1 MTNNLLKKIFIII
14 FSFIG
19 SVSLFTA
26 CDSDS
31 SGTAAFTGVRVI
43 DNTYSPPVVRIN
55 EGGKVRFNNWG
66 NNPHNVIAVDES
78 WGSYD
83 EIPKG
88 DYLDVSYE
96 SEGLYKYLCSFH
108 ASPDGE
114 WGMVGSVVVG
124 DINYEDY
131 TNFSKQD
138 VVEEYTGNIRNVP
151 DDYETIQDAVNASD
165 PGDLVLIKPGI
176 YYEEV
181 VVNVPSI
188 TIRGWDRNKTIID
201 GEFERGN
208 GILVAGVDGVTIE
221 NITARNALLNGFY
234 WATVK
239 GYRGSYLTAY
249 NNGDYGVYAFDA
261 VDGVLDHSYASGSPD
276 AGFYIGQC
284 YPCDAIVN
292 NVVSEYN
299 GLGYSGTNSGGSL
312 YITSS
317 IFRNNKGGLA
327 PNTLDSELLP
337 PERETFII
345 GNLIENNNNY
355 NSPATNST
363 YLSYGN
369 GVVIAGGNN
378 NIIKNNVIVDH
389 DLYGVILTASMD
401 VNYWP
406 AHGNRVEENL
416 ILSSRKADIAV
427 SGVSNLANCFE
438 GNYFNTSIPPGL
450 QALNGCEKNI
460 IPLSAD
466 LSGLWSTVA
475 RLIYASTGNFYQD
488 DWRTLPA
495 PEQQENMP
503 IMQEIIDA
511 NDNGRYELGFYQ
523 YLPSFKKSVKPA
535 VNVYEDY
542 KYTLK
547 DVQLPQE
554 AIKYLN

>member
-1 MTNNLLKKIFIII
+1 MEQLFRKISIII
-14 FSFIG
+14 FFFISSIIFFASCDNG
-19 SVSLFTA
+19 SDQS
-26 CDSDS
+26 
-31 SGTAAFTGVRVI
+31 AAFTGVRVI
-43 DNTYSPPVVRIN
+43 DNSYSPPVVRIN
-55 EGGKVRFNNWG
+55 PGGKVRFNNWG

-78 WGSYD
+78 WGSLA

-88 DYLDVSYE
+88 DYLDINYE
-96 SEGLYKYLCSFH
+96 NEGLYKYLCSFH
-108 ASPDGE
+108 ASPDGK

-131 TNFSKQD
+131 TNFSKKD
-138 VVEEYTGNIRNVP
+138 VVSRFTGNVRHVP
-151 DDYETIQDAVNASD
+151 DKYETIQDAVNASN

-188 TIRGWDRNKTIID
+188 TIRGWDRNTTIID

-208 GILVAGVDGVTIE
+208 GVLVAGVDGVVIE

-292 NVVSEYN
+292 DVISENN

-312 YITSS
+312 YIVSS
-317 IFRNNKGGLA
+317 VFKNNKGGLA

-345 GNLIENNNNY
+345 GNLIENNNNIDA
-355 NSPATNST
+355 PATQST
-363 YLSYGN
+363 NLSLGN

-378 NIIKNNVIVDH
+378 NYIKNNVIVNH
-389 DLYGVILTASMD
+389 DVFGLVISASLD
-401 VNYWP
+401 DNYWP
-406 AHGNRVEENL
+406 AHGNTVEENL
-416 ILSSRKADIAV
+416 IINSGKADIAV
-427 SGVSNLANCFE
+427 SGISNLKNCFVK
-438 GNYFNTSIPPGL
+438 NQFDTSIPPGL
-450 QALNGCEKNI
+450 QLLNNCNFNVL
-460 IPLSAD
+460 PLGSD
-466 LSGLWSTVA
+466 LHGLWNLIA
-475 RLIYASTGNFYQD
+475 RFINANTGDYQKGNWKEFD
-488 DWRTLPA
+488 A
-495 PEQQENMP
+495 PDPQPNMP
-503 IMQEIIDA
+503 IMQMVLSE
-511 NDNGRYELGFYQ
+511 NYK
-523 YLPSFKKSVKPA
+523 FKDFKNSIMPA
-535 VNVYEDY
+535 VDVFEGYRNKLSEISLPKEAY
-542 KYTLK
+542 KYFDENSLH
-547 DVQLPQE
+547 
-554 AIKYLN
+554 

>member
-1 MTNNLLKKIFIII
+1 MEQLLRKISIII
-14 FSFIG
+14 FFFISSIIFFTSCDNG
-19 SVSLFTA
+19 SDQS
-26 CDSDS
+26 
-31 SGTAAFTGVRVI
+31 AAFTGVRVI
-43 DNTYSPPVVRIN
+43 DNSYSPPVVRIN
-55 EGGKVRFNNWG
+55 PGGKVRFNNWG

-78 WGSYD
+78 WGSLA

-88 DYLDVSYE
+88 DYLDINYE
-96 SEGLYKYLCSFH
+96 NEGLYKYLCSFH
-108 ASPDGE
+108 ASPDGK

-131 TNFSKQD
+131 TNFSKKD
-138 VVEEYTGNIRNVP
+138 VVSRFTGNVRHVP
-151 DDYETIQDAVNASD
+151 DQYETIQDAVNASN
-165 PGDLVLIKPGI
+165 PGDLVLIKPGT

-188 TIRGWDRNKTIID
+188 TIRGWDRNTTIID

-208 GILVAGVDGVTIE
+208 GLLVAGVDGVVIE

-292 NVVSEYN
+292 DVISENN

-312 YITSS
+312 YIVSS
-317 IFRNNKGGLA
+317 VFKNNKGGLA

-345 GNLIENNNNY
+345 GNLIENNNNIDA
-355 NSPATNST
+355 PATQST
-363 YLSYGN
+363 NLSLGN

-378 NIIKNNVIVDH
+378 NVIKNNVIANH
-389 DLYGVILTASMD
+389 NLYGVIITATAD

-406 AHGNRVEENL
+406 AHGNRVESNL
-416 ILSSRKADIAV
+416 IINSKRADIAS
-427 SGVSNLANCFE
+427 SGLSNLGNCFE
-438 GNYFNTSIPPGL
+438 NNYFNTSIPPGL
-450 QALNGCEKNI
+450 QTLNKCDSSFF
-460 IPLSAD
+460 PLSAD
-466 LSGLWSTVA
+466 LSGMWSSLA
-475 RLIYASTGNFYQD
+475 RVIQTSDGNYNQG
-488 DWRTLPA
+488 DWRSFEA
-495 PEQQENMP
+495 PVNQPNMP
-503 IMQEIIDA
+503 IME
-511 NDNGRYELGFYQ
+511 ELKSLGYDKTT
-523 YLPSFKKSVKPA
+523 LPVTKIWSSVKPA
-535 VNVYEDY
+535 VEVFSQYEY
-542 KYTLK
+542 VLEEIE
-547 DVQLPQE
+547 LPQE
-554 AIKYLN
+554 ARNYLN